1 MQAARSLASS
11 APARPTSNHPEPAAA
26 SGMRESPHASD
37 AGAGMPAI
45 SPLRPQADAQ
55 PGQPGQTL
63 LARWLSW
70 SRRHLG
76 QAATWR
82 AMDAAAWSVRGRSP
96 AARAWRR
103 GLGFAALPEPIVMQ
117 LAGYLGPRDISALS
131 RVEPHC
137 RRLLGPM
144 AFRHGIDVRSDRAVT
159 PSNLDAVLRDSVRL
173 LPGPRAEVLARLGR
187 SICRMP
193 PALWLSAAGSLLG
206 AVERLPEAARPA
218 PLGMV
223 ALVMLAC
230 DDLPPSCALESR
242 RQLYRRVQDA
252 LMDLPVSLRVDA
264 LSVVLR
270 DLPSQRMAEP
280 PVNHCLA
287 AMVASTLE
295 VEQIWTLRSAAR
307 RTFEAPPAFRHAD
320 NALRRAIAALPADTP
335 EALLMAFAMPTPAMQ
350 TQTATQHYERFI
362 EFAASHEG
370 SSAALGHIAA
380 AQLLPLLPPED
391 CLVGWHGAIYKLG
404 ELPPDLHCWLLE
416 ALADALPGLPR
427 ELQADYWLTLY
438 TLAMVHPRS
447 SDERYIVLRQ
457 LCRVQNGIV
466 GEHNIDL
473 VTTLI
478 DASAVQALPFR
489 LILLPLALV
498 SGEPRVQA
506 WNTVLDQAEVLEPEQ
521 RNQVLPALALTLD
534 RAPDSGAAWDA
545 ILAMTLELPVH
556 EQGAALSALA
566 NAMAHLPREQVDSAL
581 DRLLE
586 AAGPLPRRDRI
597 DLLAL
602 LSRLVVDSGRW
613 QQVFRAIQA
622 LPRLDRPLPLS
633 SLADNIERL
642 HTATEMTAA
651 WRRIWE
657 ATLALHPNDRLLPL
671 MALDSTRNRLP
682 ARGGW
687 LADWQ
692 WKRQTAALPRTDA
705 IWLDG
710 SAFRARP

>member
-11 APARPTSNHPEPAAA
+11 APARPISNHPEPAAA
-26 SGMRESPHASD
+26 SGLRESPHASD
-37 AGAGMPAI
+37 AGDGMPAI
-45 SPLRPQADAQ
+45 SPLRPQSDAQ
-55 PGQPGQTL
+55 RGEPGQTL
-63 LARWLSW
+63 LDRWLSW
-70 SRRHLG
+70 GRRHFGL
-76 QAATWR
+76 AAT
-82 AMDAAAWSVRGRSP
+82 RGPSP
-96 AARAWRR
+96 AARAWPR

-144 AFRHGIDVRSDRAVT
+144 AFCHGIEVRSDRAVT
-159 PSNLDAVLRDSVRL
+159 PSNLDAVLRDSDPL
-173 LPGPRAEVLARLGR
+173 QPGPRSEVLVRLGR

-193 PALWLSAAGSLLG
+193 PALWLSAAGSLLR
-206 AVERLPEAARPA
+206 AVERLPVAARPA

-230 DDLPPSCALESR
+230 DDLLPSGAMQSR

-252 LMDLPVSLRVDA
+252 LMGLPVSLRVDA
-264 LSVVLR
+264 LSVLLR

-280 PVNHCLA
+280 PVNHWLA

-295 VEQIWTLRSAAR
+295 VEQIWTLRDAAR
-307 RTFEAPPAFRHAD
+307 PTFEAPPAFRHAD

-335 EALLMAFAMPTPAMQ
+335 EALLFAFAMPTRAMH
-350 TQTATQHYERFI
+350 TQTVTQHYERFI
-362 EFAASHEG
+362 EFAASHQG

-380 AQLLPLLPPED
+380 ARLLPLLPPED
-391 CLVGWHGAIYKLG
+391 CLLGWDDVLMKLN

-416 ALADALPGLPR
+416 ALADALPGLPP
-427 ELQADYWLTLY
+427 ELRADYWLVLY
-438 TLAMVHPRS
+438 TLAMARLRS
-447 SDERYIVLRQ
+447 DGERYIVLRQ

-473 VTTLI
+473 VITLI
-478 DASAVQALPFR
+478 NASAVQALPFR

-498 SGEPRVQA
+498 TGEPRVLA
-506 WNTVLDQAEVLEPEQ
+506 WNMVLDHAEALEPEQ
-521 RNQVLPALALTLD
+521 RNQALPALASTLD

-545 ILAMTLELPVH
+545 ILAMTLELRVH

-566 NAMAHLPREQVDSAL
+566 NAMVHLPREQVNSAL

-586 AAGPLPRRDRI
+586 AAGRLPRQDRI

-602 LSRLVVDSGRW
+602 LSRLVVESGLW
-613 QQVFRAIQA
+613 QQVFHAIQA
-622 LPRLDRPLPLS
+622 LPRLDRPLPLA

-651 WRRIWE
+651 WQRIWE

-671 MALDSTRNRLP
+671 MALDSTRKRLP
-682 ARGGW
+682 TRGSW
-687 LADWQ
+687 LAEWQ
-692 WKRQTAALPRTDA
+692 WKRQLSALPRADA
-705 IWLDG
+705 VWLDR
-710 SAFRARP
+710 SAFRANP